1 VLLANWDPASTERY
15 LARER
20 LVRLTE
26 FTIVDRIVIRG
37 LIKEALR
44 NGYAISDQEMDV
56 DGCGVAAP
64 IYNGEGEVVAAL
76 NIAVV
81 AHRFAARRDELLE
94 AVLEHARK
102 ISVLNGYRKGIQAS
116 GRAGRE

>member
-1 VLLANWDPASTERY
+1 
-15 LARER
+15 
-20 LVRLTE
+20 
-26 FTIVDRIVIRG
+26 
-37 LIKEALR
+37 
-44 NGYAISDQEMDV
+44 MDV

-102 ISVLNGYRKGIQAS
+102 ISVLNGQRKGKQVR
-116 GRAGRE
+116 GGAGRE